1 MRTMSKPLYTAV
13 PVSISSGDNIS
24 PVKEEKPKRSVQSKL
39 LTFVLISAFVV
50 AFTRTCN
57 STPYLNP
64 QDADAKTDSGKD
76 DKLQPT
82 LLPGGGRDWS
92 IDLVNNKI
100 TAKHAPEFALGS
112 LPLDPLI
119 LTSRNGDNAIRFSQ
133 EILEKMSQGNNVPLT
148 SLCLQFP
155 DHVDTFYNWDYV
167 VTGVSEEGDHD
178 QCKDALIV
186 SYVDKNF
193 IVLNGLWALD
203 VAFWKFE
210 EGNGVNFVKV
220 VDHPKTKW
228 WEKKPKTLEYGGGR
242 DWILNMDDGTISPKN
257 HPGLVLGR
265 GAKSLIIVDS
275 ESDVAWKFNGDALA
289 SLKDG
294 NVMKLENEN
303 GVGALKEQENEQY
316 FQEWRYILSA
326 IRNDGSVSQNEK
338 VIDVRY
344 IDDNYLALYAEDIPE
359 EKSLVLDV
367 SFWSMFQY
375 NSVNYVG
382 GWVYRY

>member
-1 MRTMSKPLYTAV
+1 MSKPLYAPV
-13 PVSISSGDNIS
+13 PVVISSGGNDS
-24 PVKEEKPKRSVQSKL
+24 PVIEKKPKRSIQPKL
-39 LTFVLISAFVV
+39 LTFILISAFIV

-57 STPYLNP
+57 SMPYLYP
-64 QDADAKTDSGKD
+64 QDADAKTGTGKD
-76 DKLQPT
+76 DTLQPT
-82 LLPGGGRDWS
+82 LLPGGGRDWA
-92 IDLVNNKI
+92 IDLVSNKI
-100 TAKHAPEFALGS
+100 TAKHAPEFVLGS

-119 LTSRNGDNAIRFSQ
+119 LTSRTDENVIRFSQ
-133 EILEKMSQGNNVPLT
+133 EILEKMSQGNNVPFT

-155 DHVDTFYNWDYV
+155 DHVDTFDNWDYV
-167 VTGVSEEGDHD
+167 VTGVSDEGDHD
-178 QCKDALIV
+178 QCEDALMV
-186 SYVDKNF
+186 NYVDNNF

-257 HPGLVLGR
+257 HPDLVLGR
-265 GAKSLIIVDS
+265 GTKSLIIVDA
-275 ESDVAWKFNGDALA
+275 ESDAAWKFNGDALA

-294 NVMKLENEN
+294 GVMKLENEN
-303 GVGALKEQENEQY
+303 GDGALKEQEKEQY
-316 FQEWRYILSA
+316 FQEWRYIRSA
-326 IRNDGSVSQNEK
+326 ISNDESVSQNEN

-344 IDDNYLALYAEDIPE
+344 IDDNYLALYVEDVPE

-367 SFWSMFQY
+367 SFWSMLQY

-382 GWVYRY
+382 GWKYRY